1 MRQAIPV
8 TNPPVA
14 LAART
19 EDTAVMSDLPYV
31 TLSCCVSLDGY
42 LDTARPPKL
51 ALSNAADF
59 DRVDEVRAQNDVILV
74 GARTVRRDDPRLLV
88 RSSQRQDHREEE
100 GRGRTPWKATVTLSG
115 DLDPAARFFT
125 LGDTTKLVYCPRGVA
140 DALRRR
146 LGELATVVALGD
158 EPTVAAVLADLGDR
172 GVRRLMVEGGGTT
185 LTEFLAADL
194 VDELQL
200 AVAPFFVGDPDAPR
214 FVADADFPWTS
225 DRRAR
230 LVEARPIGDVVLLRY
245 ALSERFGV
253 WPPGTGP
260 T

>member
-1 MRQAIPV
+1 MSGRMAIAD
-8 TNPPVA
+8 PPVA
-14 LAART
+14 LASPA
-19 EDTAVMSDLPYV
+19 EETAVMSALPYV

-59 DRVDEVRAQNDVILV
+59 DRVDEVRARNGVILV

-88 RSSQRQDHREEE
+88 RSPERQDRREAA
-100 GRGRTPWKATVTLSG
+100 GLGRTPWKATVTLSG
-115 DLDPAARFFT
+115 DLDPSARFFT

-140 DALRRR
+140 EGLRRR
-146 LGELATVVALGD
+146 LGDLATVVALDD
-158 EPTVAAVLADLGDR
+158 EPRMADLLTDLGER
-172 GVRRLMVEGGGTT
+172 GVQRVMVEGGGTT
-185 LTEFLAADL
+185 LTEFLAGDL

-200 AVAPFFVGDPDAPR
+200 ALAPFFVGDPAAPR
-214 FVADADFPWTS
+214 FVGAADFPWTS

-245 ALSERFGV
+245 ALSGRFADS
-253 WPPGTGP
+253 P
-260 T
+260 

>member
-1 MRQAIPV
+1 
-8 TNPPVA
+8 
-14 LAART
+14 
-19 EDTAVMSDLPYV
+19 MSDLPYV

-59 DRVDEVRAQNDVILV
+59 DRVDEVRASNDVILV

-88 RSSQRQDHREEE
+88 RSGARRDRREAS
-100 GRGRTPWKATVTLSG
+100 GLCRTPWKATVTLSG

-125 LGDTTKLVYCPRGVA
+125 LGDTTKLVYCPHDVA
-140 DALRRR
+140 DVLRRR

-158 EPTVAAVLADLGDR
+158 EPTVAAILADLGDR
-172 GVRRLMVEGGGTT
+172 GARRLMVEGGGTM

-200 AVAPFFVGDPDAPR
+200 AVAPFFVGDPAAPR
-214 FVADADFPWTS
+214 FVGDADFPWTS
-225 DRRAR
+225 NRRAR
-230 LVEARPIGDVVLLRY
+230 LMEARPIGDVVLLRY
-245 ALSERFGV
+245 ALSERFV
-253 WPPGTGP
+253 EAP
-260 T
+260 

>member
-1 MRQAIPV
+1 MSAPIPATV
-8 TNPPVA
+8 GPVA
-14 LAART
+14 RAAFA
-19 EDTAVMSDLPYV
+19 EETAVMSDLPYV

-88 RSSQRQDHREEE
+88 RSSERQDRREAE
-100 GRGRTPWKATVTLSG
+100 GRCRTPWKATVTLSG

-146 LGELATVVALGD
+146 LGTLATVVALGD
-158 EPTVAAVLADLGDR
+158 EPTMPAVLADLGER

-194 VDELQL
+194 VDELHL

-214 FVADADFPWTS
+214 FVRDADFPWTS
-225 DRRAR
+225 DHRAR

-245 ALSERFGV
+245 ARSERVDV
-253 WPPGTGP
+253 WPPGAGRT
-260 T
+260 